1 MEVGERSSPMQQVES
16 TQGSGP
22 FINRKDNNDQCLAKS
37 DEKPSQEKTFQDIG
51 KEIWENMSQGYNSCV
66 FAFGQTGS
74 GKSFSLL
81 EIQEQPS
88 LVSFFCS
95 ELFNSQQ
102 DAFKR
107 LRVSVSFVELCDE
120 EMRDLL
126 APNGVQRAIKQ
137 SECDPSGPY
146 AEGLSHH
153 IVGSYETIKQM
164 LIAGNKCRAMA
175 ANAKSTID
183 GKASQPWA
191 IFTLTIRYTNG
202 SGTTNELCRKVSF
215 VDSGGSEG
223 HEHLK
228 LDSFMGINLSE
239 SSREITD
246 NGVDQR
252 DSLLSWLLNQFLGGK
267 SKATIVAMIDPSA
280 GNYQEIL
287 TALTSSVGAKP
298 IVIQPLRPEDSE
310 NIITD
315 SLQRNPDSDAYPNRN
330 QLSAGQNIVGTTTNR
345 NLCNNHTAEGDASNI
360 QKPRENVKVFYWDE
374 PPDVTFLESRL
385 KERFPMISKGMSLI
399 PLCEMAE
406 DEWKS
411 EARKAK
417 IIIFCYSMQ
426 SRKHIEDETTYLQ
439 FCIGMN
445 DLKEMEKQSEN
456 EKNGQKTLIRKHHQ
470 IGIFSR
476 SAESDYDWLQTS
488 LRTELR
494 DLVVGVS
501 SYYISNNGWLQ
512 FLEEVSQCTF
522 GILYH
527 TMRRGRL
534 NITNVTDALY
544 DDELKYMAEILGKEN
559 VIVLADDLED
569 SSPEEK
575 HRILANQYY
584 IREYACDLV
593 LLTREDKED
602 KARLMEELEKI
613 RSALLVTSL
622 YVQLTEREDKENQ
635 FKSHMKAQAIKAKKS
650 FSMKLYGIMASS
662 LTTLKRKTANC
673 VKMFKSDSKQT
684 VPFPAETNVDN
695 RAGDP
700 CTADNH
706 PTQEHRRHGIN
717 AGTEHQR
724 QPNERQCQ
732 SHQQGVS
739 QGETSRTGRTCLF
752 IRKHHKIG
760 IFSRSAESDYDWLQT
775 SLRTELR
782 DLVVVVRPHYIS
794 NNGRRQFWEEV
805 SQCTF
810 GILYHTMRR
819 GRLNITNVTDALY
832 DEELKYMAEK
842 LGKENVIVVADDLE
856 DNSPEKQQRIL
867 EHQPNIGEY
876 ACDLVLLTPAD
887 KKEKVQLMEK
897 LKTIGSALHV
907 TSLYVHLTEEEDDDD
922 QIKNITEEITRLVNN
937 LPKPVEKTMKEIM
950 QRLDCDTPDFLKKYF
965 KQAKGRTVNIVQF
978 FKNFDL
984 KEKGTSESKD
994 SWELRR
1000 LNSLTDSLMQLVP
1013 VQRAKKKHKVG
1024 IFSRSAEDDYRWLHR
1039 FILSEFSDYVQE
1051 VRPCYISN
1059 YGLMQFLEELSQCS
1073 VAILYHTKNRGRINI
1088 TDVEGSLYDEELQ
1101 YLAEELGRDRVM
1113 VVVDDLEDSSSDE
1126 KERILRS
1133 QGSIGKWASDLIL
1146 ISTAEKNFHASGKS
1160 NYKQLLLEK
1169 FNRFTKV

>member
-1 MEVGERSSPMQQVES
+1 
-16 TQGSGP
+16 
-22 FINRKDNNDQCLAKS
+22 
-37 DEKPSQEKTFQDIG
+37 
-51 KEIWENMSQGYNSCV
+51 
-66 FAFGQTGS
+66 
-74 GKSFSLL
+74 
-81 EIQEQPS
+81 
-88 LVSFFCS
+88 
-95 ELFNSQQ
+95 
-102 DAFKR
+102 
-107 LRVSVSFVELCDE
+107 
-120 EMRDLL
+120 MRDLL

-315 SLQRNPDSDAYPNRN
+315 SLQSKLGNEQKKSSLAENHNKQLPEDCGHMDTDEPQEEFRKHTERLSLSRERIDGLSSQNPQPEDAKN
-330 QLSAGQNIVGTTTNR
+330 VGGIPR
-345 NLCNNHTAEGDASNI
+345 MSDASNI

-544 DDELKYMAEILGKEN
+544 DDELKYMAEI
-559 VIVLADDLED
+559 
-569 SSPEEK
+569 
-575 HRILANQYY
+575 
-584 IREYACDLV
+584 
-593 LLTREDKED
+593 
-602 KARLMEELEKI
+602 
-613 RSALLVTSL
+613 
-622 YVQLTEREDKENQ
+622 
-635 FKSHMKAQAIKAKKS
+635 
-650 FSMKLYGIMASS
+650 
-662 LTTLKRKTANC
+662 
-673 VKMFKSDSKQT
+673 
-684 VPFPAETNVDN
+684 
-695 RAGDP
+695 
-700 CTADNH
+700 
-706 PTQEHRRHGIN
+706 
-717 AGTEHQR
+717 
-724 QPNERQCQ
+724 
-732 SHQQGVS
+732 
-739 QGETSRTGRTCLF
+739 
-752 IRKHHKIG
+752 
-760 IFSRSAESDYDWLQT
+760 
-775 SLRTELR
+775 
-782 DLVVVVRPHYIS
+782 
-794 NNGRRQFWEEV
+794 
-805 SQCTF
+805 
-810 GILYHTMRR
+810 
-819 GRLNITNVTDALY
+819 
-832 DEELKYMAEK
+832 

-1101 YLAEELGRDRVM
+1101 YLAEELGKDRVM